1 MNHAC
6 IMMAILRSRGT
17 GSDQRRQVMNL
28 RGLMSDLN
36 AVRREAAG
44 LLAELRQEGAVV
56 TCPCCPKT
64 RPIEAYRP
72 FVAGENPLWL
82 PEALDESESAR
93 KKLTDNLSKSAG
105 GARERRETTKKAN
118 IGRIAENLPGL
129 LTKLRGDSR
138 DYRTLEGAIDVVGLH
153 GASKGKLE
161 LLEVADIKSAEAK
174 LSKHQ
179 QAIMRAVHE
188 GRVVL
193 REISEK
199 NLGIE

>member
-1 MNHAC
+1 M
-6 IMMAILRSRGT
+6 G
-17 GSDQRRQVMNL
+17 
-28 RGLMSDLN
+28 DLD

-44 LLAELRQEGAVV
+44 LLADLRQGGATV

-72 FVAGENPLWL
+72 FVAGENPHWL
-82 PEALDESESAR
+82 PGALIESESAR

-105 GARERRETTKKAN
+105 GARVRGETTKKTN

-129 LTKLRGDSR
+129 LTKLKGDPR

-153 GASKGKLE
+153 GAARGKLE
-161 LLEVADIKSAEAK
+161 LLEVADIKSAEAT

>member
-1 MNHAC
+1 
-6 IMMAILRSRGT
+6 
-17 GSDQRRQVMNL
+17 MNL

-44 LLAELRQEGAVV
+44 LLAELRHEGAVI

-82 PEALDESESAR
+82 PDALDESKSAR

-105 GARERRETTKKAN
+105 GARKRRDNTKNTN
-118 IGRIAENLPGL
+118 IGQIAENLPGL

-138 DYRTLEGAIDVVGLH
+138 DYRTLKGAIDLVGLH
-153 GASKGKLE
+153 GAAKGKLE
-161 LLEVADIKSAEAK
+161 LLEVAEIKSAEAT

>member
-44 LLAELRQEGAVV
+44 LLAELRQEGAAI

-64 RPIEAYRP
+64 RPIEVYRP
-72 FVAGENPLWL
+72 FVAGENPIWL
-82 PEALDESESAR
+82 PEAVIESGSAR
-93 KKLTDNLSKSAG
+93 KKAANKLKREAGSAPV
-105 GARERRETTKKAN
+105 RSETTKKSN
-118 IGRIAENLPGL
+118 IGQFAENLPGL
-129 LTKLRGDSR
+129 LTALKGDPR
-138 DYRTLEGAIDVVGLH
+138 DYRSLGGAIDLVGLH
-153 GASKGKLE
+153 GAHRGKLE
-161 LLEVADIKSAEAK
+161 LLEVADIKSAGAN

-179 QAIMRAVHE
+179 QATMRAVHE

-193 REISEK
+193 REISAK

>member
-1 MNHAC
+1 
-6 IMMAILRSRGT
+6 MAILRLRGT
-17 GSDQRRQVMNL
+17 GSDQCRQVMNL

-44 LLAELRQEGAVV
+44 LLAELRQEGATV

-64 RPIEAYRP
+64 RPIEVYRP

-82 PEALDESESAR
+82 PDALGESESAR
-93 KKLTDNLSKSAG
+93 KKLTDNLSKRAG
-105 GARERRETTKKAN
+105 GAPVRQETTKKAN

-129 LTKLRGDSR
+129 LPVLKGDPR
-138 DYRTLEGAIDVVGLH
+138 DYRTLEGAIDLVGLH
-153 GASKGKLE
+153 GAHRGKLE
-161 LLEVADIKSAEAK
+161 LFEVADIKSAEAK

>member
-6 IMMAILRSRGT
+6 IMMAILRLRST
-17 GSDQRRQVMNL
+17 GSDQCRQVMNL

-36 AVRREAAG
+36 AVRQEAAG
-44 LLAELRQEGAVV
+44 LLAELRQEGAAI

-82 PEALDESESAR
+82 PDALGESESAR
-93 KKLTDNLSKSAG
+93 KKLTDNLSKRAG
-105 GARERRETTKKAN
+105 GAPVRQETTKKAN

-129 LTKLRGDSR
+129 LPVLKGDPR
-138 DYRTLEGAIDVVGLH
+138 DYRTLEGAIDLVGLH
-153 GASKGKLE
+153 GAHRGKLE
-161 LLEVADIKSAEAK
+161 LFEVADIKSAEAK

>member
-6 IMMAILRSRGT
+6 IMMANLRLRST
-17 GSDQRRQVMNL
+17 GSDQCRQVVNL

-44 LLAELRQEGAVV
+44 LLAELRQEGAAI

-82 PEALDESESAR
+82 PEALNESQSAR
-93 KKLTDNLSKSAG
+93 KKLTNNLSKSAG
-105 GARERRETTKKAN
+105 GARKRRENTKNTN
-118 IGRIAENLPGL
+118 IGQFAENLPGL

-138 DYRTLEGAIDVVGLH
+138 DYRTLKGAIDLVGLH
-153 GASKGKLE
+153 GAAKGKLA
-161 LLEVADIKSAEAK
+161 LLEIAEVKSAEAT

-193 REISEK
+193 REISVK

>member
-1 MNHAC
+1 L
-6 IMMAILRSRGT
+6 I
-17 GSDQRRQVMNL
+17 
-28 RGLMSDLN
+28 
-36 AVRREAAG
+36 
-44 LLAELRQEGAVV
+44 
-56 TCPCCPKT
+56 
-64 RPIEAYRP
+64 
-72 FVAGENPLWL
+72 
-82 PEALDESESAR
+82 
-93 KKLTDNLSKSAG
+93 
-105 GARERRETTKKAN
+105 
-118 IGRIAENLPGL
+118 
-129 LTKLRGDSR
+129 TKLRGDSR

>member
-1 MNHAC
+1 M
-6 IMMAILRSRGT
+6 G
-17 GSDQRRQVMNL
+17 
-28 RGLMSDLN
+28 DLN
-36 AVRREAAG
+36 TVRREAAG
-44 LLAELRQEGAVV
+44 LLAELRQEGAAI

-64 RPIEAYRP
+64 RVIEEYRP

-82 PEALDESESAR
+82 PEVLAESGSAR
-93 KKLTDNLSKSAG
+93 KKVTDNLSKRAG
-105 GARERRETTKKAN
+105 RAQTASETTKKMN

-129 LTKLRGDSR
+129 LTKLKGDSR

-153 GASKGKLE
+153 GAAKGKLE

>member
-1 MNHAC
+1 
-6 IMMAILRSRGT
+6 MAILRSRGT
-17 GSDQRRQVMNL
+17 GSDQHRQVMNL

-44 LLAELRQEGAVV
+44 LLAELRQEGAAI

-64 RPIEAYRP
+64 RPIEVYRP

-82 PEALDESESAR
+82 SEALVESGSAR
-93 KKLTDNLSKSAG
+93 KKEGDKLSIRAG
-105 GARERRETTKKAN
+105 RAQTATPTTKKMN

-138 DYRTLEGAIDVVGLH
+138 DYRTLEGAIDIVGLH
-153 GASKGKLE
+153 GAAKGKLE

>member
-1 MNHAC
+1 
-6 IMMAILRSRGT
+6 
-17 GSDQRRQVMNL
+17 MNL
-28 RGLMSDLN
+28 RGLMSDLIS
-36 AVRREAAG
+36 VRREAAG
-44 LLAELRQEGAVV
+44 LLAELRQESAAI

-93 KKLTDNLSKSAG
+93 KKLTNSLSKSAG
-105 GARERRETTKKAN
+105 GAQVRGETTKKAI

-153 GASKGKLE
+153 GAAKGKLE